1 MAYGA
6 SMRLIRQQLA
16 YREKRGEKIAA
27 SLQVEGMDDALLEKL
42 TVLSGSLDPLRDP
55 KGNAIAV
62 AVDTDDYGNPQN
74 AKGIPQPGEKLT
86 VSYVDEGYYVDS
98 RSGGEDHGGYAGRVY
113 SIPYRKKP

>member
-1 MAYGA
+1 
-6 SMRLIRQQLA
+6 
-16 YREKRGEKIAA
+16 
-27 SLQVEGMDDALLEKL
+27 MDDALLEKL